1 MFALPSSFSLFAPY
15 FPLSGH
21 PWSTIRFHFGNTD
34 INGYPF
40 WNFNWS
46 IIDLQYCISF
56 CCTMKWIS
64 YVKVAQSGPTLCDP
78 MDYTVR
84 GILQARILEW
94 VAFPVSRRS
103 SQPRDQTQVSC
114 TAGRFF
120 TSWAIREAQIEKK
133 RSFEKDS
140 KIHFFFS
147 SSTPLWNGFYISYN
161 HLQTCKSR
169 CPINYT
175 KSFKLRLEV
184 KKVQFIANVK

>member
-1 MFALPSSFSLFAPY
+1 MEENFPEVKGMSLCIEWDEHSAQQMEKTNYIKWLTFQN
-15 FPLSGH
+15 H
-21 PWSTIRFHFGNTD
+21 PDSLAGEE
-34 INGYPF
+34 
-40 WNFNWS
+40 S
-46 IIDLQYCISF
+46 E
-56 CCTMKWIS
+56 
-64 YVKVAQSGPTLCDP
+64 VKVSQTCPTLCDL
-78 MDYTVR
+78 MNYTVH

-94 VAFPVSRRS
+94 VGIPFSRGS

-184 KKVQFIANVK
+184 KKVQYIANVK